1 VRDADAVQA
10 FLVADEVLRKKLGQS
25 EHCRYVTIR
34 TDPRMPRN
42 VIATGYIHGDITV
55 MTIRPGDPPKVL
67 PIDDPADAGED
78 PAL

>member
-25 EHCRYVTIR
+25 DHCRFVSIR

-42 VIATGYIHGDITV
+42 VIATGYINGDITV
-55 MTIRPGDPPKVL
+55 MTIPPGEPPKL
-67 PIDDPADAGED
+67 LIDDPTDAGED
-78 PAL
+78 PTA